1 MHHSLVNIQF
11 IQSDAR
17 VIHLMRPSL
26 SRVVNVG
33 IRLLYNNK
41 KKEPV
46 KTRWPK
52 EIKKKK
58 SGKGRRWFMARLF
71 ESAGASKGKEKE
83 KEAKRSPKKKKETR
97 RNKRRRTKKNGKPT
111 RAVRPPKGWKKTN
124 KPVNQDR
131 EIKMLWNS
139 RFFFGDFSGFLF
151 FFASTATGEWFTVC
165 NEYVATASR
174 LSRLLLRPFSCF
186 FFVLF
191 FLFF

>member
-1 MHHSLVNIQF
+1 MTKRNQEEKKWKRTS
-11 IQSDAR
+11 
-17 VIHLMRPSL
+17 VIHGAPFR
-26 SRVVNVG
+26 
-33 IRLLYNNK
+33 
-41 KKEPV
+41 E
-46 KTRWPK
+46 
-52 EIKKKK
+52 
-58 SGKGRRWFMARLF
+58 RRCIQRQR
-71 ESAGASKGKEKE
+71 KR
-83 KEAKRSPKKKKETR
+83 KRSQKVAKKKETR

-186 FFVLF
+186 FLF
-191 FLFF
+191 CFSFFF

>member
-83 KEAKRSPKKKKETR
+83 KEAKRSPKKKKQDET
-97 RNKRRRTKKNGKPT
+97 KDDGPKKMESQHAPFALRKDE
-111 RAVRPPKGWKKTN
+111 KKTN